1 MPETPPQNPAADPG
15 ATNDK
20 DTSAPREASLG
31 EKEARLELFA
41 GIHPQNN
48 QPIFEQVLASPT
60 DTEGHYRLLKSPMFV
75 RDVAAGD
82 EIKISD
88 EARGRFS
95 VVTRSGNLC
104 IRVFLREPNEALEQG
119 LTGDIEKL
127 GGNLD
132 VRSERALVYSLH
144 FGVGFQSIEKL
155 LEKHVKTGEA
165 RWLYGNVYDDRGE
178 PLNWWQAMLQP

>member
-1 MPETPPQNPAADPG
+1 MSDTPPQDPAANPSH
-15 ATNDK
+15 AQQ
-20 DTSAPREASLG
+20 EASLG
-31 EKEARLELFA
+31 EKEVRLELFA

-48 QPIFEQVLASPT
+48 QPIFEQVLACPA
-60 DTEGHYRLLKSPMFV
+60 EAAGHYRLLKSPVFV
-75 RDVAAGD
+75 RNVAAGD

-95 VVTRSGNLC
+95 VITRSGNLC

-127 GGNLD
+127 GGDLD

-165 RWLYGNVYDDRGE
+165 RWLYGNVYDDQGE
-178 PLNWWQAMLQP
+178 PLNWWQALLQP